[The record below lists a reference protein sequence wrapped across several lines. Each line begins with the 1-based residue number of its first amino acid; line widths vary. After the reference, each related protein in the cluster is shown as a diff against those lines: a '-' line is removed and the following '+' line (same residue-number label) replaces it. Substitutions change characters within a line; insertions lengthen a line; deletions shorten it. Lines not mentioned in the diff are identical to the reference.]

1 MEISRDK
8 QFPGLKGFTILSI
21 TRESQ
26 TVTLGVGAVPL
37 HTHLLPSWPALFT
50 GLRHRSDVPGQLGLL
65 HRETLS
71 QKTKK
76 KKKKKKETL
85 MAFQCVLYKQAFT
98 FIVNMHTFYLIL

>member
-37 HTHLLPSWPALFT
+37 HKQLLPSWQSLIT
-50 GLRHRSDVPGQLGLL
+50 CLSHRSDVTGQLGLL

-76 KKKKKKETL
+76 KKKRRKK
-85 MAFQCVLYKQAFT
+85 
-98 FIVNMHTFYLIL
+98 H